1 MSTTTESTKVLDT
14 TLQLE
19 TDDQNTSWLASIF
32 RPFLMPFD
40 GGSGE
45 PEASDRFDWRFLG
58 VSSLKSSKY
67 GISEV
72 SFFQIIGSSAKQN
85 PPPSVQA
92 GAGESFTSWPS
103 TTSRVSAMTNV
114 GGVSK
119 MEPQQYHSTETN
131 EAHTTSMHTNN
142 TIVMSLNTQ
151 VFKPSKRQ
159 LYYIFPCDAIV
170 ETVNET
176 PPYEV
181 FCSFHSLN
189 FSPTNN
195 KDMVANTV
203 VTTNIS
209 PLDNQQGYTD
219 IPSSSLLLTVAADV
233 KTEQDSIPALT
244 TTGESSI
251 THLSLSGISQELYLM
266 IKESVAGFETA
277 YGKMIQLMKF
287 HTEGVSHRHAELSV
301 VGGNNGTRSKKSAA
315 ELKTSRGKRKGS
327 YQQRQT
333 SPRTATAPAITPTT
347 SNLSNKAKSI
357 SDSNTTSPK
366 QPLSSP
372 PMSSHVAITSSS
384 APIIPSGTTPSTNAT
399 SHRNNSAIGN
409 GRKCHYCG
417 SKSTPMWRRGPE
429 GAGTLCNACGVKW
442 KHGKILCGKQSGTET
457 ALGSASTPVP
467 TPTSTK
473 SANGYSTSKA
483 LTTKEQKKRKQHVE
497 LKIKKD
503 KRIKIKE
510 QQQQQQ
516 LKQHKPH
523 SWQGNTMI
531 LDSMIVTDDED
542 EDEDDDDDDEDD
554 DDDDDQNGFSDD
566 DDFMGEYDE
575 EVGEDEDERMNSNI
589 VAARHLTI
597 HEGQQHHHHQQQRLP
612 YHDVISTGLTPQP
625 QSRSR
630 SMTTSAANDYLQS
643 HHHQQQQ
650 QQHYQ
655 QNGWPMSNGF
665 HHNQQQ
671 PYPYQQ
677 QSEEQQ
683 YRPRRHTTD
692 ISVLDQVPW
701 GEFPLSMGVD
711 AVEAATVLTLLK
723 RS

>member
-19 TDDQNTSWLASIF
+19 TDDQSTSWLANIF

-40 GGSGE
+40 GSSGE
-45 PEASDRFDWRFLG
+45 PESSDRFDWRFLG
-58 VSSLKSSKY
+58 VSSLKSSTY
-67 GISEV
+67 GVSEV
-72 SFFQIIGSSAKQN
+72 SFFQIIGSSLKQN
-85 PPPSVQA
+85 SSLSVE
-92 GAGESFTSWPS
+92 AGEGESYTSSPS
-103 TTSRVSAMTNV
+103 TTSRVSTQTNA

-119 MEPQQYHSTETN
+119 MEPQQYHSTKTN
-131 EAHTTSMHTNN
+131 EAYTTSMSTNN
-142 TIVMSLNTQ
+142 TIVMALNTQ

-176 PPYEV
+176 PPYE
-181 FCSFHSLN
+181 
-189 FSPTNN
+189 SPP
-195 KDMVANTV
+195 
-203 VTTNIS
+203 IS
-209 PLDNQQGYTD
+209 RLLDNQQGYTD
-219 IPSSSLLLTVAADV
+219 IPSSSLLLTVATDV
-233 KTEQDSIPALT
+233 KTEQPSISAST
-244 TTGESSI
+244 TNDESSI
-251 THLSLSGISQELYLM
+251 THLSLSGISQELYMM
-266 IKESVAGFETA
+266 IKDSVAGFETA

-287 HTEGVSHRHAELSV
+287 HTEGVSHRHAELLV
-301 VGGNNGTRSKKSAA
+301 VGGNNGTRSKKPTADP
-315 ELKTSRGKRKGS
+315 KTSRGKRKGS

-347 SNLSNKAKSI
+347 SNLSNKAKSA

-372 PMSSHVAITSSS
+372 PMSSHVATTSSS
-384 APIIPSGTTPSTNAT
+384 APIIPSGTASSTSAA
-399 SHRNNSAIGN
+399 SHRHNSANGN

-429 GAGTLCNACGVKW
+429 GAGTLCNACG
-442 KHGKILCGKQSGTET
+442 QSGSET
-457 ALGSASTPVP
+457 ALGSASTPAP

-473 SANGYSTSKA
+473 SANGYSASKV
-483 LTTKEQKKRKQHVE
+483 LTTKEQKKRKQH
-497 LKIKKD
+497 D

-510 QQQQQQ
+510 QQQQR

-542 EDEDDDDDDEDD
+542 EDDDDEEDDDN
-554 DDDDDQNGFSDD
+554 DDDQNGIDSSGFSDD
-566 DDFMGEYDE
+566 DDFMGEYDDDD
-575 EVGEDEDERMNSNI
+575 GEDEDERMNSNI

-597 HEGQQHHHHQQQRLP
+597 HEGQQHHHHQRHP
-612 YHDVISTGLTPQP
+612 YHDVMPTGLTPQP

-643 HHHQQQQ
+643 HHHQQQLQQQQQQQQQ

-655 QNGWPMSNGF
+655 QNGWPMPNGF

-677 QSEEQQ
+677 QPEEQQ
-683 YRPRRHTTD
+683 HRPRRHTTD